1 MPRLHSRPV
10 ARHDRSAA
18 LAIRLWIEDA
28 VEGEEGLRARI
39 THTLDT
45 ELPRSVESAAR
56 SEAEIVEAV
65 RIWIRTFLAGR
76 PR

>member
-1 MPRLHSRPV
+1 V
-10 ARHDRSAA
+10 ARNDRSAV
-18 LAIRLWIEDA
+18 LAIRLWIEEG
-28 VEGEEGLRARI
+28 VEGEQALRARI

-45 ELPRSVESAAR
+45 EAPRNVEYAAR